1 MNQVTKQVLESHT
14 LRQTCHQVDE
24 VIKCLSLVQ
33 HSEVNENV
41 AAVILLCKRT
51 LAHAVDELNEMFG
64 ADWPENK

>member
-1 MNQVTKQVLESHT
+1 MKQETQQVLESHT
-14 LRQTCHQVDE
+14 LRRACHRVDE

-41 AAVILLCKRT
+41 AASILLCKRT
-51 LAHAVDELNEMFG
+51 LAHAVDEVNEVFG